1 MTGVDSHN
9 LDLLSHSVEVNERS
23 GGQGDVG
30 VEQQTLGSSIDGAE
44 DSALQRESEGE
55 FVSILGVRE
64 DVLGVNPVLRS
75 LGKKIAVLWKLS
87 GAQVTRVSSCQTES
101 KAANV
106 GALSLKNSH
115 NQALARLEG

>member
-1 MTGVDSHN
+1 MEKNPLRSTVDSTK
-9 LDLLSHSVEVNERS
+9 DSPIKAERK
-23 GGQGDVG
+23 
-30 VEQQTLGSSIDGAE
+30 AE
-44 DSALQRESEGE
+44 LVAL
-55 FVSILGVRE
+55 LGVGE

-75 LGKKIAVLWKLS
+75 LGKKVAVLWKLS

-101 KAANV
+101 KTANV